1 MRRCGSQITKGDFI
15 MKNFLCLV
23 GAVASAIAIFAAVAI
38 IVKKVKFK
46 FVISS
51 ADAEP
56 CDYDC
61 DSCDDKECE
70 ARDADKE
77 ENDEEDF
84 FDDVPVEEPEVEVE
98 FTSEEPDKKEET
110 EKTDDE
116 PVDDSVKEEVDSEL
130 GK

>member
-61 DSCDDKECE
+61 DSCDDGECD
-70 ARDADKE
+70 ARDADK
-77 ENDEEDF
+77 DDDDEDF

-110 EKTDDE
+110 EKADDE
-116 PVDDSVKEEVDSEL
+116 SVDASVKEEVDSEL

>member
-1 MRRCGSQITKGDFI
+1 

-23 GAVASAIAIFAAVAI
+23 GAVATAVTIFAAVAI

-61 DSCDDKECE
+61 DNC
-70 ARDADKE
+70 
-77 ENDEEDF
+77 DEECDAKDDDDDEVF
-84 FDDVPVEEPEVEVE
+84 FDDIPVEEPEVEVE
-98 FTSEEPDKKEET
+98 FTSEEPEKNDDNDDGDK
-110 EKTDDE
+110 
-116 PVDDSVKEEVDSEL
+116 VDASVKEEVDSEL
-130 GK
+130 EK